1 MKTYY
6 KILILIIA
14 IIFLGITAFL
24 INNVYAKY
32 ISSAVGDANIP
43 ISRWNILVNGEEI
56 KTNSDISSK
65 IIPIFPGNENI
76 ASNII
81 APTAEGYFDLDFE
94 FEDVDVSFKY
104 EILVSSA
111 ENSAVKDLVATAYSI
126 DEGEKIEYTDYT
138 VPITDTIKLEDN
150 IKQRKIRIYV
160 AWNDEKDTEIM
171 DNKADTDSTLK
182 QENSAIFN
190 VKVAFSQVI

>member
-1 MKTYY
+1 MQKITVPEKYNEKNLNNFILDKFPNLNINMLY
-6 KILILIIA
+6 KALRQKDIK
-14 IIFLGITAFL
+14 
-24 INNVYAKY
+24 INGKRVKENVV
-32 ISSAVGDANIP
+32 IH
-43 ISRWNILVNGEEI
+43 
-56 KTNSDISSK
+56 
-65 IIPIFPGNENI
+65 
-76 ASNII
+76 
-81 APTAEGYFDLDFE
+81 
-94 FEDVDVSFKY
+94 
-104 EILVSSA
+104 
-111 ENSAVKDLVATAYSI
+111 
-126 DEGEKIEYTDYT
+126 EGEKIEYTDYT